1 MNRLYSKLAIIN
13 IKKNKLFYIPYII
26 SGILVVSFVYM
37 MSFMKFNKGIDGM
50 FGADQIRMM
59 MNFGLWIILIF
70 AYIFLFYTN
79 SFLIKRRK
87 KEFGV
92 YNMLGM
98 EKRHIS
104 RVLAV
109 ESIIVALVSI
119 AGGLIVGIAFSKLCL
134 LLYFYII
141 KIDTNFAFEISFSSM
156 GYTAVAFG
164 ILYLLILLYNCFQI
178 RKSNTMELIKGGNVG
193 EREPKTKVI
202 LSLIGFACLF
212 AGYYLSI
219 TIKNPFTAML

>member
-109 ESIIVALVSI
+109 ESIIVALISI
-119 AGGLIVGIAFSKLCL
+119 AGGLIVGIAFSKKDL
-134 LLYFYII
+134 
-141 KIDTNFAFEISFSSM
+141 
-156 GYTAVAFG
+156 
-164 ILYLLILLYNCFQI
+164 
-178 RKSNTMELIKGGNVG
+178 
-193 EREPKTKVI
+193 
-202 LSLIGFACLF
+202 
-212 AGYYLSI
+212 
-219 TIKNPFTAML
+219 